1 MKRPIVSAGWALAAE
16 AVTFTSLY
24 LAAGALMPLLVLYQE
39 QWQLPATLLTLTFA
53 VFAVGFLA
61 AVLTLGSLSDH
72 VGRRPVLIG
81 ALIIQLASNVLLLVA
96 PDIGWVIAGRIVQ
109 GVATGIATT
118 AFTAALV
125 ELAPPN
131 RKGLGAILGSVSLT
145 GGLAV
150 GSLLAGLAI
159 QITDIANSV
168 VFIVLTI
175 VTMLGIVVV
184 VLSPETVSRAPG
196 AMRSLIPRVAVP
208 PSARSEFAA
217 AVPAVAAIWT
227 LSGLFGG
234 LAPSMVR
241 SVFGLNS
248 GLLNGLCGF
257 VAPAASAVIGLAF
270 ARLAPRR
277 AMTVGICASIV
288 GAIGIIGGASGAGL
302 TIMIIGQTIAG
313 AGFGASFAA
322 ALRLVL
328 PLAAAHQRAGIAAA
342 IYLVSYSAFG
352 VPVVIAGHLTAT
364 IGLVPT
370 VFWYSASSV
379 LLSLVSLGAQLRLMR
394 RRPTSL
400 AVRRFGDPRAL
411 PQDARH
417 RQIRVEH
424 HQVGGGARDEPLT
437 GQSQRPGGIE

>member
-1 MKRPIVSAGWALAAE
+1 MSAGGVLVAE
-16 AVTFTSLY
+16 AVTFASLY

-61 AVLTLGSLSDH
+61 AVLTVGSLSDH

-96 PDIGWVIAGRIVQ
+96 PDIGWVIAGRVVQ

-131 RKGLGAILGSVSLT
+131 RKRLGAILGSVSLT
-145 GGLAV
+145 GGLAI

-168 VFIVLTI
+168 VFIVLII
-175 VTMLGIVVV
+175 VTVLGIVVV
-184 VLSPETVSRAPG
+184 VVSPETVTRAPG
-196 AMRSLIPRVAVP
+196 AIRSLIPRVAVP

-217 AVPAVAAIWT
+217 AVPVIAAIWM
-227 LSGLFGG
+227 LSGLSGG
-234 LAPSMVR
+234 LAPRMVG

-257 VAPAASAVIGLAF
+257 VAPAASAAIGLAF
-270 ARLAPRR
+270 ARLVPRH

-288 GAIGIIGGASGAGL
+288 GAIGITGGASGAGL

-328 PLAAAHQRAGIAAA
+328 PLAAAHQRARIAAA

-352 VPVVIAGHLTAT
+352 MPVVIAGHLTAT

-370 VFWYSASSV
+370 VCWYSASSV

-394 RRPTSL
+394 RRPKSL
-400 AVRRFGDPRAL
+400 AARRFGDPHAL

-424 HQVGGGARDEPLT
+424 HQVGGCTRDEPLA
-437 GQSQRPGGIE
+437 GQSQRPSGIE

>member
-1 MKRPIVSAGWALAAE
+1 
-16 AVTFTSLY
+16 
-24 LAAGALMPLLVLYQE
+24 
-39 QWQLPATLLTLTFA
+39 
-53 VFAVGFLA
+53 
-61 AVLTLGSLSDH
+61 
-72 VGRRPVLIG
+72 
-81 ALIIQLASNVLLLVA
+81 LIIQLASNVLLLVA
-96 PDIGWVIAGRIVQ
+96 PDIGWVIAGRVVQ

-131 RKGLGAILGSVSLT
+131 RKRLGAILGSVSLT

-159 QITDIANSV
+159 QFTTIANSV
-168 VFIVLTI
+168 VFVVLTA
-175 VTMLGIVVV
+175 VTVLGIVAV
-184 VLSPETVSRAPG
+184 VLSPETVTRAPG
-196 AMRSLIPRVAVP
+196 AIRSLIPRVAVP
-208 PSARSEFAA
+208 LATRGEFAA
-217 AVPAVAAIWT
+217 AVPVIAAIWM
-227 LSGLFGG
+227 LSGLSGG
-234 LAPSMVR
+234 LAPGMVR

-277 AMTVGICASIV
+277 AMTIGICASIV

-302 TIMIIGQTIAG
+302 SIMIIGQTIAG

-322 ALRLVL
+322 SLRLVL
-328 PLAAAHQRAGIAAA
+328 PLAAAHQRAGVAAA
-342 IYLVSYSAFG
+342 IYLVSYCAFG
-352 VPVVIAGHLTAT
+352 VPVVIAGQLTAA

-379 LLSLVSLGAQLRLMR
+379 LLSLVSLGAQLRLTGR
-394 RRPTSL
+394 RRKALPT
-400 AVRRFGDPRAL
+400 RRFDDPRAVA
-411 PQDARH
+411 QHTRH
-417 RQIRVEH
+417 GEIRVEH
-424 HQVGGGARDEPLT
+424 HQVGGGARNEPLA